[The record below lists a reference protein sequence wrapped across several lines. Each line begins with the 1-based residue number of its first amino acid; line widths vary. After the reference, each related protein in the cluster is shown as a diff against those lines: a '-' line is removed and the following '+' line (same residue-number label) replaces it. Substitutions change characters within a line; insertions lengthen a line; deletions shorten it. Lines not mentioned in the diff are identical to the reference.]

1 MKFVRSLQNE
11 IVISFILLAMFP
23 SLIGGGVTLI
33 YFQNM
38 MEKEAQQN
46 LQHVTA
52 LWDLATDQWYQNA
65 AKDIRQLANTPDLW
79 QAEEF
84 AQRSLFEP
92 DHYAGIWQL
101 NSEGQLLQTIKS
113 GELPEE
119 TKWETLEEF
128 NQAELGPLQLL
139 ESGTIVLPIRVDV
152 ANEELI
158 GRDQTNSYLL
168 ALLSSQS
175 MMELFTGK
183 NQDGQSRG
191 FFADSKGNVLS
202 FIPDRSLSDETW
214 QLIGN
219 CREEVTGSG
228 IVVNDFGDDV
238 VTAYRWLGYPNACL
252 IVEVDREIAIGKLGV
267 RLPLLVALILG
278 IIIGIS
284 LLGVRFLSRHLMQP
298 INELVGIVNKVA
310 DGDFTSRPK
319 ESQLVEIKKLHRAFT
334 DMANSLETYNRYLEE
349 RVSQRTLELNEKNLQ
364 LRETMRLLDEEKKKQ
379 VQQAYN
385 AGIVEHA
392 ISVLHNIGNAITPL
406 AVRLQKLH
414 QNKVES
420 QFSSY
425 LQQLCSLLEQHQ
437 SDLEDFFCSSRG
449 QQFLPFLK
457 QLTQTSDQQKE
468 DELKSMDVMAH
479 QLDHITEIIA
489 LQQKYA
495 TQQSNTE
502 EIQISQVIDDAMEM
516 MKPAFDKRNIIV
528 LEEVQPELPRIQN
541 DPNKLVQIFMN
552 LFKNSI
558 ESIDQCLRAPK
569 EGYQGRVRVGVGTVG
584 VDQLHIYVKDNGQGA
599 EPESLKRAFEFGY
612 STKKRGS
619 GFGLHDCANF
629 IRFHK
634 GTVELTSEGIGK
646 GATITFTL
654 PITKSKNE
662 KDEQGA

>member
-23 SLIGGGVTLI
+23 SLIGGAVTLI

-46 LQHVTA
+46 LEHVAELWA
-52 LWDLATDQWYQNA
+52 LASDQWYQNA
-65 AKDIRQLANTPDLW
+65 AKDIRQLANTPNLW
-79 QAEEF
+79 QAEAF

-101 NSEGQLLQTIKS
+101 NSEGHLLQTIKS

-119 TKWETLEEF
+119 TRWETLKEF
-128 NQAELGPLQLL
+128 NQSELGPLQLL
-139 ESGTIVLPIRVDV
+139 KSGTIVLPIRVDV
-152 ANEELI
+152 ANEELV
-158 GRDQTNSYLL
+158 GRERTNSKLL

-175 MMELFTGK
+175 MMELFTDR

-191 FFADSKGNVLS
+191 FFADSTGNVLS
-202 FIPDRSLSDETW
+202 FMPDRSLSDETW

-228 IVVNDFGDDV
+228 VVVNDFGDDV

-252 IVEVDREIAIGKLGV
+252 IVEVDRAIAIGKLGV
-267 RLPLLVALILG
+267 RLPLLVALIFG

-298 INELVGIVNKVA
+298 IHELVGIVNQVA

-406 AVRLQKLH
+406 VVRLQKLH

-425 LQQLCSLLEQHQ
+425 LQQLYSLLEQHQ
-437 SDLEDFFCSSRG
+437 GDLGGFFSSPRG

-457 QLTQTSDQQKE
+457 QLTQTSDQQEE

-502 EIQISQVIDDAMEM
+502 EVQIEQVIDDAIEM
-516 MKPAFDKRNIIV
+516 MKPAFDKRNIMVI
-528 LEEVQPELPRIQN
+528 EEVQPELPKIQN
-541 DPNKLVQIFMN
+541 DPNKLVQVFMN

-558 ESIDQCLRAPK
+558 ESIDQSLRAPK
-569 EGYQGRVRVGVGTVG
+569 DGYQGRVRVGATILRS
-584 VDQLHIYVKDNGQGA
+584 DQLQMYVEDNGQGA

-634 GTVELTSEGIGK
+634 GIVELTSEGIGK
-646 GATITFTL
+646 GAKITFTL
-654 PITKSKNE
+654 PTTKSKN
-662 KDEQGA
+662 

>member
-46 LQHVTA
+46 LQYVTE

-65 AKDIRQLANTPDLW
+65 AKDIRQLANTPNLW

-119 TKWETLEEF
+119 TRWETLKEF

-139 ESGTIVLPIRVDV
+139 KSGTIVLPIRVDV

-183 NQDGQSRG
+183 NRDGQSRG

-202 FIPDRSLSDETW
+202 FMPDRTLSDETW

-219 CREEVTGSG
+219 CREEFTGSG

-252 IVEVDREIAIGKLGV
+252 IVEVDREIAIGKLGT

-414 QNKVES
+414 QNKVDS

-437 SDLEDFFCSSRG
+437 SDLGDFFSSSRG

-495 TQQSNTE
+495 TQQSSTE

-558 ESIDQCLRAPK
+558 ESIDQCLRAPV
-569 EGYQGRVRVGVGTVG
+569 EGYQGTVKVGVGTVG
-584 VDQLHIYVKDNGQGA
+584 VDHLHIYVKDNGQGA

-662 KDEQGA
+662 KDEQEA

>member
-11 IVISFILLAMFP
+11 IVISFILLAIFP

-65 AKDIRQLANTPDLW
+65 AKDIRQLANTPNLW

-139 ESGTIVLPIRVDV
+139 KSGKIVLPIRVDV

-168 ALLSSQS
+168 ALLSSQL

-202 FIPDRSLSDETW
+202 FMPDRSLSDETW

-437 SDLEDFFCSSRG
+437 SDLGDFFSSSRG

>member
-65 AKDIRQLANTPDLW
+65 AKDIRQLANTPNLW

-119 TKWETLEEF
+119 TRWETLKEF

-139 ESGTIVLPIRVDV
+139 KSGTIVLPIRVDV

-168 ALLSSQS
+168 ALLSSQL

-437 SDLEDFFCSSRG
+437 SDLEDFFSSSRG

>member
-65 AKDIRQLANTPDLW
+65 AKDIRQLANTPNLW

-168 ALLSSQS
+168 ALLSSQL

-437 SDLEDFFCSSRG
+437 SDLEDFFSSSRG

-569 EGYQGRVRVGVGTVG
+569 EGYQGTVRVGVGTVG

>member
-46 LQHVTA
+46 LQYVTE

-65 AKDIRQLANTPDLW
+65 AKDIRQLANTPNLW

-119 TKWETLEEF
+119 TRWETLVEF

-139 ESGTIVLPIRVDV
+139 KSGTIVLPIRVDV

-183 NQDGQSRG
+183 NRDGQSRG

-202 FIPDRSLSDETW
+202 FMPDRTLSDETW

-219 CREEVTGSG
+219 CREEFTGSG

-252 IVEVDREIAIGKLGV
+252 IVEVDREIAIGKLGT

-414 QNKVES
+414 QNKVDS

-437 SDLEDFFCSSRG
+437 SDLGDFFSSSRG

-495 TQQSNTE
+495 TQQSSTE

-558 ESIDQCLRAPK
+558 ESIDQCLRAPV
-569 EGYQGRVRVGVGTVG
+569 EGYQGTVKVGVGTVG
-584 VDQLHIYVKDNGQGA
+584 VDHLHIYVKDNGQGA
-599 EPESLKRAFEFGY
+599 EPKSLKRAFEFGY

-662 KDEQGA
+662 KDEQEA

>member
-46 LQHVTA
+46 LQYVTE

-65 AKDIRQLANTPDLW
+65 AKDIRQLANTPNLW

-119 TKWETLEEF
+119 TRWETLVEF

-139 ESGTIVLPIRVDV
+139 KSGTIVLPIRVDV

-183 NQDGQSRG
+183 NRDGQSRG

-202 FIPDRSLSDETW
+202 FMPDRTLSDETW

-219 CREEVTGSG
+219 CREEFTGSG

-252 IVEVDREIAIGKLGV
+252 IVEVDREIAIGKLGA

-414 QNKVES
+414 QNKVDS

-437 SDLEDFFCSSRG
+437 SDLGDFFSSSRG

-495 TQQSNTE
+495 TQQSSTE

-558 ESIDQCLRAPK
+558 ESIDQCLRAPV
-569 EGYQGRVRVGVGTVG
+569 EGYQGTVKVGVGTVG
-584 VDQLHIYVKDNGQGA
+584 VDHLHIYVKDNGQGA

-662 KDEQGA
+662 KDEQEA

>member
-65 AKDIRQLANTPDLW
+65 AKDIRQLANTPNLW

-168 ALLSSQS
+168 ALLSSQL

-202 FIPDRSLSDETW
+202 FMPDRSLSDETW

-267 RLPLLVALILG
+267 RLPLLVALIFG

-569 EGYQGRVRVGVGTVG
+569 EGYQGTVRVGVGTVG

>member
-1 MKFVRSLQNE
+1 M
-11 IVISFILLAMFP
+11 
-23 SLIGGGVTLI
+23 TLI

-46 LQHVTA
+46 LEYVTELWA
-52 LWDLATDQWYQNA
+52 LASDQWYQNA
-65 AKDIRQLANTPDLW
+65 AKDIRQLANTPNLW
-79 QAEEF
+79 HAEAF

-92 DHYAGIWQL
+92 DHYVGIWQL

-119 TKWETLEEF
+119 TRWEPLKEF
-128 NQAELGPLQLL
+128 NQAKLGPLQLL
-139 ESGTIVLPIRVDV
+139 KSGTIVLPIRVDV

-158 GRDQTNSYLL
+158 GRDQTNSNLL
-168 ALLSSQS
+168 ALLSGQS
-175 MMELFTGK
+175 MMELFIDR

-191 FFADSKGNVLS
+191 FFADSMGNALS
-202 FIPDRSLSDETW
+202 FIPDRSMSDETW

-219 CREEVTGSG
+219 CRDEITGSG
-228 IVVNDFGDDV
+228 VVVNDFGDDV

-252 IVEVDREIAIGKLGV
+252 VVEVNREIAIGKLGV
-267 RLPLLVALILG
+267 RLPLLVALIFG
-278 IIIGIS
+278 IIIIIS

-298 INELVGIVNKVA
+298 IHELVGIVNKVA

-334 DMANSLETYNRYLEE
+334 DMANSLETYSRYLEE

-406 AVRLQKLH
+406 VVRLQKLH
-414 QNKVES
+414 QNKIES
-420 QFSSY
+420 QFSVY

-437 SDLEDFFCSSRG
+437 GDLGDFFSSPRG
-449 QQFLPFLK
+449 QQFFPFLK

-502 EIQISQVIDDAMEM
+502 EIQIEQVIDDAMEM
-516 MKPAFDKRNIIV
+516 MKPAFDKRNIVVI
-528 LEEVQPELPRIQN
+528 EEVQPELPKIQN

-569 EGYQGRVRVGVGTVG
+569 DGYQGRVRVGAKIMGSA
-584 VDQLHIYVKDNGQGA
+584 QLQIYVEDNGQGA

-634 GTVELTSEGIGK
+634 GIVELTSEGIGK
-646 GATITFTL
+646 GAKITFTL
-654 PITKSKNE
+654 PITKLDNE
-662 KDEQGA
+662 NEE

>member
-65 AKDIRQLANTPDLW
+65 AKDIRQLANTPNLW

-119 TKWETLEEF
+119 TRWETLKEF

-168 ALLSSQS
+168 ALLSSQL

-437 SDLEDFFCSSRG
+437 SDLGDFFSSSRG

>member
-46 LQHVTA
+46 LQYVTE

-65 AKDIRQLANTPDLW
+65 AKDIRQLANTPNLW

-119 TKWETLEEF
+119 TRWETLVEL

-139 ESGTIVLPIRVDV
+139 KSGTIVLPIRVDV

-183 NQDGQSRG
+183 NRDGQSRG

-202 FIPDRSLSDETW
+202 FMPDRTLSDETW

-219 CREEVTGSG
+219 CREEFTGSG

-252 IVEVDREIAIGKLGV
+252 IVEVDREIAIGKLGT

-414 QNKVES
+414 QNKVDS

-437 SDLEDFFCSSRG
+437 SDLGDFFSSSRG

-495 TQQSNTE
+495 TQQSSTE

-558 ESIDQCLRAPK
+558 ESIDQCLRAPV
-569 EGYQGRVRVGVGTVG
+569 EGYQGTVKVGVGTVG
-584 VDQLHIYVKDNGQGA
+584 VDHLHIYVKDNGQGA

-662 KDEQGA
+662 KDEQEA

>member
-52 LWDLATDQWYQNA
+52 LWDLATVQWYQNA
-65 AKDIRQLANTPDLW
+65 AKDIRQLANTPNLW

-119 TKWETLEEF
+119 TRWETLKEF

-139 ESGTIVLPIRVDV
+139 KSGTIVLPIRVDV

-168 ALLSSQS
+168 ALLSSQL

-252 IVEVDREIAIGKLGV
+252 IVEVDREIAIGKLGA

-437 SDLEDFFCSSRG
+437 SDLGDFFSSSRG

>member
-65 AKDIRQLANTPDLW
+65 AKDIRHLANTPNLW

-119 TKWETLEEF
+119 TRWETLEEF

-139 ESGTIVLPIRVDV
+139 KSGTIVLPIRVDV

-168 ALLSSQS
+168 ALLSSQL

-437 SDLEDFFCSSRG
+437 SDLEDFFSSSRG

-558 ESIDQCLRAPK
+558 ESIDQCIRAPK

-662 KDEQGA
+662 KDEQGV

>member
-1 MKFVRSLQNE
+1 
-11 IVISFILLAMFP
+11 MFP

-65 AKDIRQLANTPDLW
+65 AKDIRQLANTPNLW

-168 ALLSSQS
+168 ALLSSQL

>member
-46 LQHVTA
+46 LQYVTE

-65 AKDIRQLANTPDLW
+65 AKDIRQLANTPNLW

-119 TKWETLEEF
+119 TRWETLVEF

-139 ESGTIVLPIRVDV
+139 KSGTIVLPIRVDV

-183 NQDGQSRG
+183 NRDGQSRG

-202 FIPDRSLSDETW
+202 FMPDRTLSDETW
-214 QLIGN
+214 QLIEN

-252 IVEVDREIAIGKLGV
+252 IVEVDREIAIGKLGT

-414 QNKVES
+414 QNKVDS

-437 SDLEDFFCSSRG
+437 SDLGDFFSSSRG

-495 TQQSNTE
+495 TQQSSTE
-502 EIQISQVIDDAMEM
+502 ELQISQVIDDAMEM

-558 ESIDQCLRAPK
+558 ESIDQCLRAPV
-569 EGYQGRVRVGVGTVG
+569 EGYQGTVKVGVGTVG
-584 VDQLHIYVKDNGQGA
+584 VDHLHIYVKDNGQGA